1 MKKNNSVGGYVSLA
15 VMAAVMV
22 LSAGQSASAG
32 VSFDQGVDVGSFI
45 KEAAA
50 SDVKAPEVKSAFL
63 TDITRDCRKIT
74 FTQADPLASAEVP
87 LLSRETGQD
96 CINYGYPVGQI
107 CTPIF
112 RDYKAAAQIVVTAP
126 RELKP
131 GQKEIFEV
139 CLWGSFL
146 DMKPVSTVYKYS
158 VNRVLDV
165 FQITPQGAVQTE
177 NAKSAESQEFCSLA
191 MDTDYTCIYQCKD
204 GSFLSKPNPFPS
216 VNGWN
221 IPSHGC
227 RPTTPRF

>member
-1 MKKNNSVGGYVSLA
+1 MENSNSVRGYVSLA
-15 VMAAVMV
+15 VMAAVMA

-32 VSFDQGVDVGSFI
+32 VSFDQGVDVGSFV

-50 SDVKAPEVKSAFL
+50 SDVKAPDAKAAVI
-63 TDITRDCRKIT
+63 TDITRDCKKVT

-112 RDYKAAAQIVVTAP
+112 RDYRANAQIIVTAP

-131 GQKEIFEV
+131 GQKEVFEV

-146 DMKPVSTVYKYS
+146 DMRPVSTVYKYS
-158 VNRVLDV
+158 VNRVLDI
-165 FQITPQGAVQTE
+165 FQITPQGQVLAET
-177 NAKSAESQEFCSLA
+177 AKSAEEQCMLA
-191 MDTDYTCIYQCKD
+191 MDTPNSCIYQCKD
-204 GSFLSKPNPFPS
+204 GSFVSKPNPFPGMS
-216 VNGWN
+216 TG
-221 IPSHGC
+221 IPFHGC
-227 RPTTPRF
+227 RPSTPKF